1 LGEALKFT
9 SLDRFYEQL
18 AYKPWCGDDKAA
30 RLVRPKAS
38 AVTKPYIAP
47 NSPSLISWLVFDLDH
62 SNSWIWED
70 KNLPEPN
77 LIVSTAKTGRSH
89 LYYAISPVCMSDNAR
104 QKPIEYMNAVY
115 RGLAQALDADE
126 AYTGRIAKNPLCPHW
141 RTLELHSYQYNL
153 DDLAEVVKPISK
165 PFFTPQD
172 FEDVEGRNSTLF
184 LQLRYWA
191 YTQVLRAKSTGSY
204 DQWLDEV
211 MTRAYSLSHV
221 EIDFRENEIEGV
233 ARSVAKWTWNKYT
246 GPGVDRGVMGLK
258 DSDLPLV
265 NRQRLAARRTHSMRV
280 NATER
285 RISKAIKQLA
295 SEGTTIT
302 KTAVAKLV
310 QLSRKQLS
318 SRYAYLFEELSLEN
332 TPKKEAQAIQAPN
345 VTFAVHQISAA
356 LSRPFFSDSVE
367 GVSEIIDTDYVD
379 DS

>member
-1 LGEALKFT
+1 
-9 SLDRFYEQL
+9 
-18 AYKPWCGDDKAA
+18 
-30 RLVRPKAS
+30 
-38 AVTKPYIAP
+38 
-47 NSPSLISWLVFDLDH
+47 
-62 SNSWIWED
+62 
-70 KNLPEPN
+70 
-77 LIVSTAKTGRSH
+77 
-89 LYYAISPVCMSDNAR
+89 
-104 QKPIEYMNAVY
+104 
-115 RGLAQALDADE
+115 
-126 AYTGRIAKNPLCPHW
+126 
-141 RTLELHSYQYNL
+141 
-153 DDLAEVVKPISK
+153 
-165 PFFTPQD
+165 
-172 FEDVEGRNSTLF
+172 
-184 LQLRYWA
+184 
-191 YTQVLRAKSTGSY
+191 
-204 DQWLDEV
+204 

-318 SRYAYLFEELSLEN
+318 SRYAYLFEELSLEK